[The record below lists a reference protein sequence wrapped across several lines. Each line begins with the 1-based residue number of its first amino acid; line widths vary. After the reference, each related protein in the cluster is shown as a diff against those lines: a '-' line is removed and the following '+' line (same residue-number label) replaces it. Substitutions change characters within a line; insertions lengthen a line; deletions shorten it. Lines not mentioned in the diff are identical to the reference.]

1 MTIVTNWH
9 SQNSISRA
17 ISACRALG
25 VAHVRGQFETVNTCF
40 DALMHFAIREK
51 AGRRTREPV
60 SSSPVHYQ
68 SDIMARLSQEPS
80 FDGGLA
86 EVWQC
91 ALQHQLEE

>member
-9 SQNSISRA
+9 SHDTISRA
-17 ISACRALG
+17 ISACRALLIEG
-25 VAHVRGQFETVNTCF
+25 AGHWVQQAGQSLAV
-40 DALMHFAIREK
+40 AIRE

-80 FDGGLA
+80 FDGSLA
-86 EVWQC
+86 EVGQC
-91 ALQHQLEE
+91 ARQHQLEE